1 MPYAMTV
8 DDNDR
13 LWLVETG
20 RQPNRLV
27 GFDPR
32 SNAFIAQT
40 DLGPAQPNTVRH
52 MVFDRKTQSIWF
64 GSDRGTIGRAVVPP
78 AGKKPIG

>member
-1 MPYAMTV
+1 
-8 DDNDR
+8 
-13 LWLVETG
+13 
-20 RQPNRLV
+20 
-27 GFDPR
+27 
-32 SNAFIAQT
+32 
-40 DLGPAQPNTVRH
+40 